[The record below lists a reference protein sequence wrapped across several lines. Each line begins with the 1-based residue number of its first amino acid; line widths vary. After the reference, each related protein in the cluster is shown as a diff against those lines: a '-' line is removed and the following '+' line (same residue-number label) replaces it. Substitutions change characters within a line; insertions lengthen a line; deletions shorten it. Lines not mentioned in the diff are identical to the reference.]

1 MVENG
6 FEQLFQKQVVSQN
19 KWMSKNDQLSNL
31 AALALSASLN
41 NPLPSTGRLS
51 KTVLK
56 TKSLAS
62 LPAPSSQLSLCGWT
76 VPCWCP

>member
-31 AALALSASLN
+31 AALHSQHLSTTLCL
-41 NPLPSTGRLS
+41 PLVGYPR
-51 KTVLK
+51 
-56 TKSLAS
+56 
-62 LPAPSSQLSLCGWT
+62 QF
-76 VPCWCP
+76 

>member
-31 AALALSASLN
+31 AALHFQHLSTTLCL
-41 NPLPSTGRLS
+41 PLVGYPR
-51 KTVLK
+51 
-56 TKSLAS
+56 
-62 LPAPSSQLSLCGWT
+62 QF
-76 VPCWCP
+76 